1 VRSANLPRFSLSCSL
16 SLSFSV
22 RRASSFFRIADNFT
36 VPVFDALFSQGRAQK
51 FRRTTRRIFPNARAF
66 LFPFSARRCAFFAAR
81 LIAAE
86 FSGAFFG
93 RRKRNGIT
101 GITAQMPK
109 L

>member
-1 VRSANLPRFSLSCSL
+1 LLSL
-16 SLSFSV
+16 SLSLSLSV

-66 LFPFSARRCAFFAAR
+66 LFPSSARRCAFFAAR